1 VTDLRTQSG
10 STSSSSVRTFTST
23 STSSKHPLPARPDW
37 AIGLSPARHHRDGS
51 DPRART
57 PSSVNPGT
65 GHSLQPTD
73 FPPLPP
79 PSGTTGNH
87 VGAPAPTPRIPPVA
101 AGAWGNSNSTRQIL
115 TASPVIPASGT
126 GAGAAKA
133 ALEDRTF
140 ERPPPKNNP
149 ELFNPKQRKA
159 VGLASTAH
167 GQKNGVETSVDAGLS
182 EGMMSLRL
190 EAGSNKDV

>member
-1 VTDLRTQSG
+1 MTDLRTQSG

-37 AIGLSPARHHRDGS
+37 AIGLSPARHHRDGG

-79 PSGTTGNH
+79 PSGTSGNH
-87 VGAPAPTPRIPPVA
+87 AGAPAPIPRIPPVA

-115 TASPVIPASGT
+115 TASPVNPASGT
-126 GAGAAKA
+126 GAGAKA

-140 ERPPPKNNP
+140 DRPPPKNSP

-159 VGLASTAH
+159 IGLVSAAH
-167 GQKNGVETSVDAGLS
+167 GQKNGAEPSTEAVLS

-190 EAGSNKDV
+190 EAGGEKGV